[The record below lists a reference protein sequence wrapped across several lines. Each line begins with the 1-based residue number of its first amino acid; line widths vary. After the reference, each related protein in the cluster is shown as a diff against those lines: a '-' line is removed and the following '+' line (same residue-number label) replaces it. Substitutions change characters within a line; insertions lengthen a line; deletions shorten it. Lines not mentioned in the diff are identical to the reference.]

1 MDLVQIASSYGLE
14 LKKSGALYICLC
26 PFHNDVK
33 TPNMV
38 IYPESNTFHCYSCG
52 ENGNVLWFISK
63 MEHKPLFEVKKQY
76 AGTVTKYKIGKIKN
90 CGVND
95 YKDEL
100 LTQIATITRKF
111 LYENPAKLSQVLC
124 VLSDIDAK
132 VFKQEILDRNIKIE
146 LVDTLMLHLKKIKE
160 DTSVC

>member
-1 MDLVQIASSYGLE
+1 
-14 LKKSGALYICLC
+14 
-26 PFHNDVK
+26 
-33 TPNMV
+33 MV

-76 AGTVTKYKIGKIKN
+76 AGTVTKYKIGKIRN
-90 CGVND
+90 CGIND
-95 YKDEL
+95 YKDDL
-100 LTQIATITRKF
+100 LTQIAKITRKF
-111 LYENPAKLSQVLC
+111 LGENPAKLSQVLC

-132 VFKQEILDRNIKIE
+132 VFKQEKLDRNVKIE
-146 LVDTLMLHLKKIKE
+146 LLDTLMLHLKNIKE